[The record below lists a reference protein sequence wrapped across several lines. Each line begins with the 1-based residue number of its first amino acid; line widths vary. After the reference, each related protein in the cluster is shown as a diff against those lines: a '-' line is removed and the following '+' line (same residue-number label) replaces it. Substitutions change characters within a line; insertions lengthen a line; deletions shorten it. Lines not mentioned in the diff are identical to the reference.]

1 MNLIFATNNQH
12 KIEEVSQVIGSRF
25 QVLTLEQAG
34 INIEIP
40 EPYETIKEN
49 ASAKSRTIYTMTGQ
63 NCFSEDTGLEVE
75 ALNGEP
81 GVHSARYAGESRSF
95 DENIKK
101 LLKNLKSQTNRQAR
115 FLTIISLLLNGK
127 EFFFEGICNGQILY
141 SPKGTGGFGYDPVF
155 VPDGDTRSF
164 GEMSLEEKTYFS
176 HRRKAT
182 DKLVAFLQNL
192 EIKATD

>member
-1 MNLIFATNNQH
+1 MKLIFATNNQH
-12 KIEEVSQVIGSRF
+12 KIEEVSKVIGSGF
-25 QVLTLEQAG
+25 QLLTMEQTG
-34 INIEIP
+34 INTEIP
-40 EPYETIKEN
+40 EPYDTIKEN
-49 ASAKSRTIYTMTGQ
+49 ASAKSKTIFSMTGH

-81 GVHSARYAGESRSF
+81 GVHSARYAGESRSS
-95 DENIKK
+95 DDNIKK
-101 LLKNLKSQTNRQAR
+101 LLKNLEPHKNRQAR
-115 FLTIISLLLNGK
+115 FLTIISLILNGK
-127 EFFFEGICNGQILY
+127 EFFFDGICNGQILY

-155 VPDGDTRSF
+155 VPDGETRSF

-182 DKLVAFLQNL
+182 DKLVTFLQNL